1 MAKLVQ
7 IRNVPD
13 EVHAVLAARA
23 AEAGVSLADF
33 LRGELSRIARRPS
46 LEAFLARLEDE
57 QPVPDGPATPR
68 LLEEARR
75 Q

>member
-1 MAKLVQ
+1 MAGM
-7 IRNVPD
+7 RSACNT
-13 EVHAVLAARA
+13 ARA

-46 LEAFLARLEDE
+46 LEAFLARLENE
-57 QPVPDGPATPR
+57 EPVPDGPATSQ

-75 Q
+75 A